1 MKKEHKNWFC
11 FKKARWILAAAAA
24 LSLYPGSVFAEE
36 NIEVEN
42 TAAELSVEEGA
53 TPVPEKTETTE
64 ISEPQLQEQPTKKE
78 PAETTETTETTE
90 VTEEK
95 KVQETA
101 ETPASTETP
110 TSTETVS
117 STEMVTPTE
126 AVTPVET
133 VPPTKAPEQVKT
145 QRSAEKQEKLTP
157 AKEKSVSDDS
167 VETKSSAQIIS
178 VDITWGNMGFVYQK
192 GLWNPETH
200 QYGGGTWNPD
210 RDGSSQIS
218 ISNNGTESVKAFL
231 TYTQVDTSYSGSFQN
246 GNGENISAITLS
258 AGEKTSAYLVLAG
271 TPSEEFSNNVLGTV
285 TVTIGGQ

>member
-64 ISEPQLQEQPTKKE
+64 ISEP
-78 PAETTETTETTE
+78 
-90 VTEEK
+90 
-95 KVQETA
+95 
-101 ETPASTETP
+101 
-110 TSTETVS
+110 
-117 STEMVTPTE
+117 
-126 AVTPVET
+126 
-133 VPPTKAPEQVKT
+133 
-145 QRSAEKQEKLTP
+145 

-200 QYGGGTWNPD
+200 QYGVGTWNPD
-210 RDGSSQIS
+210 GDGSSQIS
-218 ISNNGTESVKAFL
+218 ISNNGTESVKAF
-231 TYTQVDTSYSGSFQN
+231 FRN
-246 GNGENISAITLS
+246 GNGENISEIALS
-258 AGEKTSAYLVLAG
+258 AGDNTSAYLVLTG
-271 TPSEEFSNNVLGTV
+271 TPSEEFSNSVLGTV
-285 TVTIGGQ
+285 TVTIGG

>member
-1 MKKEHKNWFC
+1 MKKESKNRFC

-42 TAAELSVEEGA
+42 TAAELSVEESA

-78 PAETTETTETTE
+78 PAETTETTE

-101 ETPASTETP
+101 ETPASTET
-110 TSTETVS
+110 VS
-117 STEMVTPTE
+117 STEKVTPTE
-126 AVTPVET
+126 AVT
-133 VPPTKAPEQVKT
+133 PTKAPEQVKT
-145 QRSAEKQEKLTP
+145 QRSAEKQEKSTP

-210 RDGSSQIS
+210 GDGSSQIS

-231 TYTQVDTSYSGSFQN
+231 AYTQADTSYSGSFRN
-246 GNGENISAITLS
+246 GNGENISEIALS
-258 AGEKTSAYLVLAG
+258 AGDNTSAYLVLTG
-271 TPSEEFSNNVLGTV
+271 TPSEEFSNSVLGTV

>member
-1 MKKEHKNWFC
+1 MKKESKNRFC
-11 FKKARWILAAAAA
+11 FKKARWMLAAAAA

-42 TAAELSVEEGA
+42 TAAELSVEESA
-53 TPVPEKTETTE
+53 MPVPEKTETTE

-78 PAETTETTETTE
+78 PAETTE

-101 ETPASTETP
+101 ETPA
-110 TSTETVS
+110 STETVS

-145 QRSAEKQEKLTP
+145 QRSAEKQEKSTP

-192 GLWNPETH
+192 GLWNSKTH
-200 QYGGGTWNPD
+200 QYGAGSWNPD
-210 RDGSSQIS
+210 GNGSSQIS
-218 ISNNGTESVKAFL
+218 ISNNDTESVKAFL
-231 TYTQVDTSYSGSFQN
+231 TYTQADTSYSGSFQN
-246 GNGENISAITLS
+246 GNGENISEIALS
-258 AGEKTSAYLVLAG
+258 AGENTSAYLVLAG
-271 TPSEEFSNNVLGTV
+271 TPSEEFSNSVLGTV

>member
-1 MKKEHKNWFC
+1 MRKERKNRFC
-11 FKKARWILAAAAA
+11 FKKARWILAAAAV
-24 LSLYPGSVFAEE
+24 LSLYPGNAFAEE

-42 TAAELSVEEGA
+42 TAAEPSVKESV
-53 TPVPEKTETTE
+53 TPVPEKTET
-64 ISEPQLQEQPTKKE
+64 SEPQQQEE
-78 PAETTETTETTE
+78 PAKEEPAETTE

-101 ETPASTETP
+101 ETPA
-110 TSTETVS
+110 STETVS

-145 QRSAEKQEKLTP
+145 QRFAEKQEKSTP

-167 VETKSSAQIIS
+167 VETKSSAQFIS

-200 QYGGGTWNPD
+200 QYGVGTWNPD
-210 RDGSSQIS
+210 GNGSSQIS

-231 TYTQVDTSYSGSFQN
+231 TYTQADTSYSGSFQN
-246 GNGENISAITLS
+246 GNGENISEITLS
-258 AGEKTSAYLVLAG
+258 AGENTSAYLVLAG
-271 TPSEEFSNNVLGTV
+271 TPSEEFSNSVLGTV

>member
-1 MKKEHKNWFC
+1 MKKESKNRFC
-11 FKKARWILAAAAA
+11 FKKARWILAAVAA

-42 TAAELSVEEGA
+42 TAAELSVEESA

-64 ISEPQLQEQPTKKE
+64 ISEPQLQEQPAKKE
-78 PAETTETTETTE
+78 PVETTEKLKTTE

-101 ETPASTETP
+101 ETPASTET
-110 TSTETVS
+110 VI
-117 STEMVTPTE
+117 PTE
-126 AVTPVET
+126 AVT
-133 VPPTKAPEQVKT
+133 PTKAPEQVKT
-145 QRSAEKQEKLTP
+145 QRSAEKQEKSTP

-200 QYGGGTWNPD
+200 QYGVGTWNPD
-210 RDGSSQIS
+210 GDGSSQIS

-231 TYTQVDTSYSGSFQN
+231 AYTQADTSYSGSFRN
-246 GNGENISAITLS
+246 GNGENISEIALS
-258 AGEKTSAYLVLAG
+258 AGDNTSAYLVLTG
-271 TPSEEFSNNVLGTV
+271 TPSEEFSNSVLGTV
-285 TVTIGGQ
+285 TVTIGGYDHG

>member
-1 MKKEHKNWFC
+1 MKKESKNRFC
-11 FKKARWILAAAAA
+11 FKKARWILVAAAA

-42 TAAELSVEEGA
+42 TAAELSVEESA
-53 TPVPEKTETTE
+53 MPVPEKTETTE

-78 PAETTETTETTE
+78 PAETTETTE

-101 ETPASTETP
+101 ETPV
-110 TSTETVS
+110 STETVS
-117 STEMVTPTE
+117 STEMITPTE

-133 VPPTKAPEQVKT
+133 VTPTKAPEQVKT
-145 QRSAEKQEKLTP
+145 QRSAEKQEKSTP

-200 QYGGGTWNPD
+200 QYGVGTWNPD
-210 RDGSSQIS
+210 GDGSSRIS

-231 TYTQVDTSYSGSFQN
+231 AYTQADTSYSGSFRN
-246 GNGENISAITLS
+246 GNGENISEIALS
-258 AGEKTSAYLVLAG
+258 AGDNTSAYLVLTG
-271 TPSEEFSNNVLGTV
+271 TPSEEFSNRVLGTV
-285 TVTIGGQ
+285 TVTIGG

>member
-1 MKKEHKNWFC
+1 MKKESKNRFC

-42 TAAELSVEEGA
+42 TAAELSVEESA
-53 TPVPEKTETTE
+53 TPVPEKTETAE
-64 ISEPQLQEQPTKKE
+64 ISEPQLQEHPTKKE
-78 PAETTETTETTE
+78 PAETTETTE

-95 KVQETA
+95 KVQK
-101 ETPASTETP
+101 TEEMPVLTEAP
-110 TSTETVS
+110 VPTETV
-117 STEMVTPTE
+117 TPIEAVTPTE
-126 AVTPVET
+126 
-133 VPPTKAPEQVKT
+133 VPKPVKT
-145 QRSAEKQEKLTP
+145 QKSSEKQEESTP
-157 AKEKSVSDDS
+157 AKAIPVSNAS
-167 VETKSSAQIIS
+167 VETMSSAQIIS
-178 VDITWGNMGFVYQK
+178 VDITWGNMGFVYKK
-192 GLWNPETH
+192 GLWNPKTH
-200 QYGGGTWNPD
+200 QYGAGSWNPD
-210 RDGSSQIS
+210 GDGSSQIS

-258 AGEKTSAYLVLAG
+258 AGENTSAYLVLAG

>member
-1 MKKEHKNWFC
+1 MKKESKNRFC
-11 FKKARWILAAAAA
+11 FKKARWMLAIAAA

-42 TAAELSVEEGA
+42 TAAELSVEESA

-78 PAETTETTETTE
+78 PAETTE

-101 ETPASTETP
+101 ETPV
-110 TSTETVS
+110 STETVS
-117 STEMVTPTE
+117 STEMITPTE

-133 VPPTKAPEQVKT
+133 VTPTKAPEQVKT
-145 QRSAEKQEKLTP
+145 QRSAEKQEKSTP

-200 QYGGGTWNPD
+200 QYGVGTWNPD
-210 RDGSSQIS
+210 GDGSSQIS

-231 TYTQVDTSYSGSFQN
+231 TYTQADTSYSGSFRN
-246 GNGENISAITLS
+246 GNGENISEIALS
-258 AGEKTSAYLVLAG
+258 AGDNTSAYLVLTG
-271 TPSEEFSNNVLGTV
+271 TPSEEFSNSVLGTV
-285 TVTIGGQ
+285 TVTIGGYDHG

>member
-78 PAETTETTETTE
+78 PAETTE

-101 ETPASTETP
+101 ETPV
-110 TSTETVS
+110 STETVS
-117 STEMVTPTE
+117 STEMITPTE

-145 QRSAEKQEKLTP
+145 QRSAEKQ
-157 AKEKSVSDDS
+157 EKSVSDDS

-200 QYGGGTWNPD
+200 QYGVGTWNPD
-210 RDGSSQIS
+210 GDGSSQIS

-231 TYTQVDTSYSGSFQN
+231 TYTQADISYSGSFQN
-246 GNGENISAITLS
+246 GNGENISEIALS
-258 AGEKTSAYLVLAG
+258 AGENTSAYLVLAG
-271 TPSEEFSNNVLGTV
+271 TPSEEFSNRVLGTV

>member
-36 NIEVEN
+36 NIEVES

-200 QYGGGTWNPD
+200 QYGVGTWNPD
-210 RDGSSQIS
+210 GDGSSQIS

-258 AGEKTSAYLVLAG
+258 AGENTSAYLVLAG

>member
-1 MKKEHKNWFC
+1 MKKESKNRFC

-42 TAAELSVEEGA
+42 TAAELSVEESA

-64 ISEPQLQEQPTKKE
+64 
-78 PAETTETTETTE
+78 
-90 VTEEK
+90 
-95 KVQETA
+95 
-101 ETPASTETP
+101 
-110 TSTETVS
+110 TVS
-117 STEMVTPTE
+117 STEMVTP
-126 AVTPVET
+126 VET
-133 VPPTKAPEQVKT
+133 VTPTKAPEQVKT
-145 QRSAEKQEKLTP
+145 QRSAEKQEKSTP

-200 QYGGGTWNPD
+200 QYGVGTWNPD
-210 RDGSSQIS
+210 GDGSSQIS

-231 TYTQVDTSYSGSFQN
+231 AYTQADTSYSGSFRN
-246 GNGENISAITLS
+246 GNGENISEIALS
-258 AGEKTSAYLVLAG
+258 AGDNTSAYLVLTG
-271 TPSEEFSNNVLGTV
+271 TPSEEFSNSVLGTV
-285 TVTIGGQ
+285 TVTIGGYDHG

>member
-42 TAAELSVEEGA
+42 TAAELSVEESA

-78 PAETTETTETTE
+78 PAETTE

-145 QRSAEKQEKLTP
+145 QRSAEKQEK
-157 AKEKSVSDDS
+157 SVSDDS

-200 QYGGGTWNPD
+200 QYGVGTWNPD
-210 RDGSSQIS
+210 GDGSSQIS

-231 TYTQVDTSYSGSFQN
+231 AYTQADTSYFGSFRN
-246 GNGENISAITLS
+246 GNGENISEIALS
-258 AGEKTSAYLVLAG
+258 AGDNTSAYLVLTG
-271 TPSEEFSNNVLGTV
+271 TPSEEFSNSVLGTV
-285 TVTIGGQ
+285 TVTIGG

>member
-1 MKKEHKNWFC
+1 MKKESKNRFC

-42 TAAELSVEEGA
+42 TAAELSVEESA
-53 TPVPEKTETTE
+53 TPVPEKTETAE

-78 PAETTETTETTE
+78 PAETTETTE

-95 KVQETA
+95 KVQK
-101 ETPASTETP
+101 TEEMPVLTEAP
-110 TSTETVS
+110 VPPETVPPIAA
-117 STEMVTPTE
+117 VTPTE
-126 AVTPVET
+126 
-133 VPPTKAPEQVKT
+133 VPKPVKT
-145 QRSAEKQEKLTP
+145 QKSSEKQEESTP
-157 AKEKSVSDDS
+157 AKAIPVSNAS
-167 VETKSSAQIIS
+167 VETMSSAQIIS
-178 VDITWGNMGFVYQK
+178 VDITWGNMGFVYKK
-192 GLWNPETH
+192 GLWNPKTH
-200 QYGGGTWNPD
+200 QYGAGSWNPD
-210 RDGSSQIS
+210 GDGSSQIS

-258 AGEKTSAYLVLAG
+258 AGENTSAYLVLAG

>member
-11 FKKARWILAAAAA
+11 FKNARWILAAAAA
-24 LSLYPGSVFAEE
+24 LSLYPGNVFAEE
-36 NIEVEN
+36 NMEVEN
-42 TAAELSVEEGA
+42 TAAETPVEESA
-53 TPVPEKTETTE
+53 TPVPEKTE

-78 PAETTETTETTE
+78 PAETTE

-101 ETPASTETP
+101 ETPV
-110 TSTETVS
+110 STETVS

-133 VPPTKAPEQVKT
+133 VTPTKAPEQVKT
-145 QRSAEKQEKLTP
+145 LRSAEKQEKSTP

-200 QYGGGTWNPD
+200 QYGVGTWNPD
-210 RDGSSQIS
+210 GDGSSQIS

-231 TYTQVDTSYSGSFQN
+231 AYTQADTSYSGSFRN
-246 GNGENISAITLS
+246 GNGENISELALS
-258 AGEKTSAYLVLAG
+258 AGDNTRAYLVLTG
-271 TPSEEFSNNVLGTV
+271 TPSEEFSNSVLGTV
-285 TVTIGGQ
+285 TVTIGG

>member
-1 MKKEHKNWFC
+1 MRKERKNRFC
-11 FKKARWILAAAAA
+11 FKKARWILAAAAV
-24 LSLYPGSVFAEE
+24 LSLYPGNAFAEE

-42 TAAELSVEEGA
+42 TAAEPSVKESV
-53 TPVPEKTETTE
+53 TPVPEKTET
-64 ISEPQLQEQPTKKE
+64 SEPQQQEE
-78 PAETTETTETTE
+78 PAKEEPAETTE

-101 ETPASTETP
+101 ETPA
-110 TSTETVS
+110 STETVS

-145 QRSAEKQEKLTP
+145 QRSAEKQEKSTP

-167 VETKSSAQIIS
+167 VETKSSAQFIS

-200 QYGGGTWNPD
+200 QYGVGTWNPD
-210 RDGSSQIS
+210 GNGSSQIS

-231 TYTQVDTSYSGSFQN
+231 TYTQADTSYSGSFQN
-246 GNGENISAITLS
+246 GNGENISEIALS
-258 AGEKTSAYLVLAG
+258 AGENTSAYLVLAG
-271 TPSEEFSNNVLGTV
+271 TPSEEFSNSVLGTV

>member
-1 MKKEHKNWFC
+1 MKKESKNRFC
-11 FKKARWILAAAAA
+11 FKKARWILAAVAA

-42 TAAELSVEEGA
+42 TVAELSVEESA

-64 ISEPQLQEQPTKKE
+64 ISEPQLQEQPAKKE
-78 PAETTETTETTE
+78 PVETTEKLETTE

-101 ETPASTETP
+101 ETPASTET
-110 TSTETVS
+110 VI
-117 STEMVTPTE
+117 PTE
-126 AVTPVET
+126 AVT
-133 VPPTKAPEQVKT
+133 PTKAPEQVKT
-145 QRSAEKQEKLTP
+145 QRSAEKQEKSTP

-210 RDGSSQIS
+210 GDGSSQIS

-231 TYTQVDTSYSGSFQN
+231 AYTQADTSYSGSFRN
-246 GNGENISAITLS
+246 GNGENISEIALS
-258 AGEKTSAYLVLAG
+258 AGDNTSAYLVLTG
-271 TPSEEFSNNVLGTV
+271 TPSEEFSNSVLGTV

>member
-1 MKKEHKNWFC
+1 MKKESKNRFC
-11 FKKARWILAAAAA
+11 FKKARWMLAAAAA

-42 TAAELSVEEGA
+42 TAAELSVEESA

-78 PAETTETTETTE
+78 PAETTETTE

-101 ETPASTETP
+101 ETPA
-110 TSTETVS
+110 STETVS

-145 QRSAEKQEKLTP
+145 QRSAEKQ
-157 AKEKSVSDDS
+157 EKSVSDDS

-200 QYGGGTWNPD
+200 QYGVGTWNSD

-258 AGEKTSAYLVLAG
+258 AGENTSAYLVLAG

>member
-24 LSLYPGSVFAEE
+24 LSLYSGSVFAEE

-42 TAAELSVEEGA
+42 TAAEPFVEESA
-53 TPVPEKTETTE
+53 TSVPEKTETTE
-64 ISEPQLQEQPTKKE
+64 ISKPQLQEEPAKE
-78 PAETTETTETTE
+78 ESAETTDKPETPE

-101 ETPASTETP
+101 ETPASTETVIP
-110 TSTETVS
+110 
-117 STEMVTPTE
+117 TEMVTPTE
-126 AVTPVET
+126 AVT
-133 VPPTKAPEQVKT
+133 PTKAPEQVKT
-145 QRSAEKQEKLTP
+145 QRSAEKQEESTP
-157 AKEKSVSDDS
+157 AKEKAASDDP

-178 VDITWGNMGFVYQK
+178 VDITWGNMGFVYKK

-200 QYGGGTWNPD
+200 QYGAGTWNPD
-210 RDGSSQIS
+210 GDGSSQIS

-231 TYTQVDTSYSGSFQN
+231 TYTQADTSYSGSFRN
-246 GNGENISAITLS
+246 GNGENISEIALS
-258 AGEKTSAYLVLAG
+258 AGENTSAYLVLAG
-271 TPSEEFSNNVLGTV
+271 TPSEKFSNSVLGTV

>member
-1 MKKEHKNWFC
+1 MKKESKNRFC
-11 FKKARWILAAAAA
+11 FKKARWILAATAA

-42 TAAELSVEEGA
+42 TAAELSVEESA

-64 ISEPQLQEQPTKKE
+64 ISEPQLQEQPAKKE
-78 PAETTETTETTE
+78 PAETTE

-101 ETPASTETP
+101 ETPASTET
-110 TSTETVS
+110 VI
-117 STEMVTPTE
+117 PTE
-126 AVTPVET
+126 AVT
-133 VPPTKAPEQVKT
+133 PTKAPEQVKT
-145 QRSAEKQEKLTP
+145 QRSAEKQEKSTP

-200 QYGGGTWNPD
+200 QYGVGTWNPD
-210 RDGSSQIS
+210 GDGSSQIS

-231 TYTQVDTSYSGSFQN
+231 TYTQADISYSGSFQN
-246 GNGENISAITLS
+246 GNGENISEIALS
-258 AGEKTSAYLVLAG
+258 AGENTSAYLVLAG
-271 TPSEEFSNNVLGTV
+271 TPSEEFSNRVLGTV

>member
-1 MKKEHKNWFC
+1 MKKESKNRFC
-11 FKKARWILAAAAA
+11 FKKARWILAATAA

-42 TAAELSVEEGA
+42 TAAELSVEESA
-53 TPVPEKTETTE
+53 TPVPEKTETAE

-78 PAETTETTETTE
+78 PAETTETTE

-95 KVQETA
+95 KVQK
-101 ETPASTETP
+101 TEEMPVLTEAP
-110 TSTETVS
+110 VPTETV
-117 STEMVTPTE
+117 TPIEAVTPTE
-126 AVTPVET
+126 
-133 VPPTKAPEQVKT
+133 VPKPVKT
-145 QRSAEKQEKLTP
+145 QKSSEKQEESTP
-157 AKEKSVSDDS
+157 AKAIPVSNAS
-167 VETKSSAQIIS
+167 VETMSSAQIIS
-178 VDITWGNMGFVYQK
+178 VDITWGNMGFVYKK
-192 GLWNPETH
+192 GLWNPKTH
-200 QYGGGTWNPD
+200 QYGAGSWNPD
-210 RDGSSQIS
+210 GDGSSQIS

-258 AGEKTSAYLVLAG
+258 AGENTSAYLVLAG

>member
-1 MKKEHKNWFC
+1 MRKERKNRFC
-11 FKKARWILAAAAA
+11 FKKARWILAAAAV
-24 LSLYPGSVFAEE
+24 LSLYPGNAFAEE

-42 TAAELSVEEGA
+42 TAAEPSVKESV
-53 TPVPEKTETTE
+53 TPVPEKTET
-64 ISEPQLQEQPTKKE
+64 SEPQQQEESAKEE
-78 PAETTETTETTE
+78 PAETTE

-101 ETPASTETP
+101 ETPA
-110 TSTETVS
+110 STETVS

-145 QRSAEKQEKLTP
+145 QRSAEKQEKSTP

-167 VETKSSAQIIS
+167 VETKSSAQFIS

-200 QYGGGTWNPD
+200 QYGVGTWNPD
-210 RDGSSQIS
+210 GNGSSQIS

-231 TYTQVDTSYSGSFQN
+231 TYTQADTSYSGSFQN
-246 GNGENISAITLS
+246 GNGENISEIALS
-258 AGEKTSAYLVLAG
+258 AGENTSVYLVLAG
-271 TPSEEFSNNVLGTV
+271 TPSEEFSNSVLGTV

>member
-1 MKKEHKNWFC
+1 MKKESKNRFC

-42 TAAELSVEEGA
+42 TAAELSVEESA

-78 PAETTETTETTE
+78 PAETTE

-101 ETPASTETP
+101 ETPV
-110 TSTETVS
+110 STETVS
-117 STEMVTPTE
+117 STEMITPTE

-133 VPPTKAPEQVKT
+133 VTPTKVPKPVKT
-145 QRSAEKQEKLTP
+145 QRSAEKQEKSTP

-200 QYGGGTWNPD
+200 QYGVGTWNPD
-210 RDGSSQIS
+210 GDGSSQIS

-231 TYTQVDTSYSGSFQN
+231 AYTQADTSYSGSFQN
-246 GNGENISAITLS
+246 GNGENISEIALS
-258 AGEKTSAYLVLAG
+258 AGDNTRAYLVLTG
-271 TPSEEFSNNVLGTV
+271 TPSEEFSNSVLGTV
-285 TVTIGGQ
+285 TVTIGG

>member
-1 MKKEHKNWFC
+1 MKKESKNRFC
-11 FKKARWILAAAAA
+11 FKKARWILAATAA

-42 TAAELSVEEGA
+42 TAAELSVEESA

-78 PAETTETTETTE
+78 PAETTKKSEPPE

-95 KVQETA
+95 KVQKTTEM
-101 ETPASTETP
+101 PVLTETP
-110 TSTETVS
+110 V
-117 STEMVTPTE
+117 PTE
-126 AVTPVET
+126 AVT
-133 VPPTKAPEQVKT
+133 PTKAPEQVKT
-145 QRSAEKQEKLTP
+145 QRSAEKQEKSTP

-200 QYGGGTWNPD
+200 QYGVGTWNPD
-210 RDGSSQIS
+210 GDGSSQIS

-231 TYTQVDTSYSGSFQN
+231 AYTQTDTSYSGSFRN
-246 GNGENISAITLS
+246 GNGENISEIALS
-258 AGEKTSAYLVLAG
+258 AGDNTSAYLVLTG
-271 TPSEEFSNNVLGTV
+271 TPSEEFSNSVLGTV
-285 TVTIGGQ
+285 TVTIGGYDHG

>member
-145 QRSAEKQEKLTP
+145 QRSAEKQEKSTP

-200 QYGGGTWNPD
+200 QYGVGTWNPD
-210 RDGSSQIS
+210 GDGSSQIS